1 MSEGDE
7 VRSSLTKL
15 TTKLKKGLSAEDV
28 VVVAVIALGFLGSA
42 LAFVI
47 RVDIPPIIIA
57 VFLGSAVSALV
68 YRFLGGIATETTF
81 TMGAF
86 KVGGTMAALLG
97 SSYFINAQLV
107 TQTLN
112 MDELFEPHVTQWFA
126 MEKQTAVPIRVK
138 IRGVSN
144 DIPEPAPNT
153 LENAQ
158 LQVKRED
165 TGFSVFPMDAD
176 FSLGR
181 LNPREL
187 RSAALYTSVGQKL
200 EPFVVTRRLP
210 PDSANIDLDPIPF
223 RISTNRYGGDFS
235 RYTLVDDAGN
245 EIYHGSIYRKQA
257 EIVEVDGRVYVIA
270 VVEVD
275 HEPEEGDPPYAKF
288 AIGEVRLEVS

>member
-1 MSEGDE
+1 M
-7 VRSSLTKL
+7 
-15 TTKLKKGLSAEDV
+15 
-28 VVVAVIALGFLGSA
+28 
-42 LAFVI
+42 
-47 RVDIPPIIIA
+47 P
-57 VFLGSAVSALV
+57 
-68 YRFLGGIATETTF
+68 
-81 TMGAF
+81 
-86 KVGGTMAALLG
+86 
-97 SSYFINAQLV
+97 INAQLV

-187 RSAALYTSVGQKL
+187 RSAGLYTSVGQKL

-210 PDSANIDLDPIPF
+210 PDSAN
-223 RISTNRYGGDFS
+223 R
-235 RYTLVDDAGN
+235 
-245 EIYHGSIYRKQA
+245 SIYRKQA
-257 EIVEVDGRVYVIA
+257 EIVEVDRRVYVIA